1 MEEYTFGPQARSK
14 TSRADPEISPPHSIA
29 GRERKPAAPR
39 VSEPLTGKLNDFR
52 TNYILSSER
61 CFINL

>member
-1 MEEYTFGPQARSK
+1 MEEYTVGPQARSK

-29 GRERKPAAPR
+29 GRERKPAAPS

-52 TNYILSSER
+52 TNHILSSER
-61 CFINL
+61 YFINL